1 MDKEQLNIT
10 LARLHSEL
18 QQIEGVDENERQ
30 SLRTLMGDIERLVE
44 RDEPDQDSSYDRVTE
59 GLKQGIKRFEA
70 SHPQATMLMGQLVD
84 ALANIGI

>member
-1 MDKEQLNIT
+1 
-10 LARLHSEL
+10 
-18 QQIEGVDENERQ
+18 
-30 SLRTLMGDIERLVE
+30 MGDIERLVE